1 MNYLV
6 MIFGAATMAAG
17 VLIVLNPETIFGP
30 IRRHYESFGMHVL
43 AVAARLVLGTALVM
57 CAPASLYP
65 KVIITIGWITLAAA
79 FVLGIIGRT
88 HFKRLIAWALGIP
101 GVYMRLGGLLAA
113 LFGGFLVH
121 AVA

>member
-1 MNYLV
+1 

-30 IRRHYESFGMHVL
+30 IRRHYESIGMHVM

-65 KVIITIGWITLAAA
+65 KVIVTIGWITLLAA
-79 FVLGIIGRT
+79 FVLGVIGRKN
-88 HFKRLIAWALGIP
+88 FKHLIAWALGIP